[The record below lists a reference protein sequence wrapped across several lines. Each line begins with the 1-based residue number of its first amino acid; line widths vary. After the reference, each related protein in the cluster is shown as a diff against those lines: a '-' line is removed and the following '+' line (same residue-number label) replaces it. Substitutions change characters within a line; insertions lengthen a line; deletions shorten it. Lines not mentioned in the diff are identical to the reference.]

1 MEHPHGHGHPGAQ
14 HGHPGQHQGRPGQNT
29 ADRYKDRK
37 TTYTNHLVYRRTE
50 QWFQLPDSRRKAA
63 ADELQAVIDQYQDR
77 LTVRGIYSTVGFRN
91 DSDVIFWIISNDVDT
106 LQQFAVDVR
115 RTAFGQGT
123 SLQWAFPGLT
133 RPPEFDGDHITA
145 FQKGIP
151 PRKYICLYPF
161 VRTPEWYLL
170 PREER
175 GKMLREHGMKGREFP
190 EVLTNNVQAFGIG
203 DYEWIL
209 AFECD
214 EYQAFV
220 DLVRHLRATQARLYT
235 KEDTPFIIGTRKP
248 LRDVMRDFAPESI
261 E

>member
-1 MEHPHGHGHPGAQ
+1 MEHRHGQ
-14 HGHPGQHQGRPGQNT
+14 VEKY
-29 ADRYKDRK
+29 DSEWYKTRQ
-37 TTYTNHLVYRRTE
+37 TTYTNHLVYRRSE
-50 QWFQLPDSRRKAA
+50 HWFHLPESQRQQA
-63 ADELQAVIDQYQDR
+63 ADELQTVIDKYEGR

-91 DSDVIFWIISNDVDT
+91 DSDVIFWIISDNVDT
-106 LQQFAVDVR
+106 LQDFAVDVR

-123 SLQWAFPGLT
+123 VLQWAFPGLT
-133 RPPEFDGDHITA
+133 RPPEFDGDHIPS

-175 GKMLREHGMKGREFP
+175 GQMLREHGMKGRQFP
-190 EVLTNNVQAFGIG
+190 EVLTNNVQGFGIG

-209 AFECD
+209 AFEAD
-214 EYQAFV
+214 EYQMFV
-220 DLVRHLRATQARLYT
+220 DLLRHLRNTQARLYM

-248 LRDVMRDFAPESI
+248 LREVMRDFAPESI
-261 E
+261 Q